1 MNDRAVVDTN
11 VLVAANGRDTHVDDA
26 CKLKCVEELAR
37 LLREEVVCV
46 DDKWLILGEYDR
58 RTKHRGQAGPG
69 TIFYKQVSQN
79 MGTPKR
85 VRLIPV
91 DPLDDEGRDFR
102 DPVLPRNNL
111 KKDAKFLA
119 VAVKADA
126 AIVNALDSDW
136 NEHRKLTDQLGV
148 EVRQLCPQHAT
159 RPKKSG
165 GDHAV
170 R

>member
-11 VLVAANGRDTHVDDA
+11 VLVAANGRATHADKACQLTCVD
-26 CKLKCVEELAR
+26 ELAR
-37 LLREEVVCV
+37 LAREEVVCI
-46 DDKWLILGEYDR
+46 DNRWLIMREYER
-58 RTKHRGQAGPG
+58 RTAPSGQPG
-69 TIFYKQVSQN
+69 L
-79 MGTPKR
+79 GTAFFKWVWQTMNDTNR
-85 VRLIPV
+85 VHIVEIEPV
-91 DPLDDEGRDFR
+91 DEEGRDFT
-102 DPVLPRNNL
+102 DPALPPNNL

-126 AIVNALDSDW
+126 AVVNALDSDW
-136 NEHRKLTDQLGV
+136 DENRELTDGLGV